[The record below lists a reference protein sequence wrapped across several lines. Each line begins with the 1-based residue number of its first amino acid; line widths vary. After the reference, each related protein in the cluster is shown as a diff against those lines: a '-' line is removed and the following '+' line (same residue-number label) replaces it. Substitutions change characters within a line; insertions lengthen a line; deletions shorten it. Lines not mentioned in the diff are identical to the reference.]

1 MAPECY
7 TSGQCHQTSG
17 VLLSK
22 VLVSDSPCQSKPLS
36 TCLHHCAHEHRL
48 SAEKQV
54 RDAAKRGDIRS
65 AKMLAKEIVHT
76 RKACSTCPQ

>member
-1 MAPECY
+1 M
-7 TSGQCHQTSG
+7 
-17 VLLSK
+17 
-22 VLVSDSPCQSKPLS
+22 SDSSCQSKALS
-36 TCLHHCAHEHRL
+36 TCLHRCAHKHRL

-76 RKACSTCPQ
+76 RKACFTCPQ

>member
-1 MAPECY
+1 MTAHVKDLFLY
-7 TSGQCHQTSG
+7 MR
-17 VLLSK
+17 
-22 VLVSDSPCQSKPLS
+22 
-36 TCLHHCAHEHRL
+36 HHAHKQRL

-76 RKACSTCPQ
+76 RKACPTLPQ